1 MRDTELY
8 ERVLGLSEPW
18 LVGEVVL
25 QVEVKRV
32 DAWVEHPPGERRPI
46 QCYPRRFLKDQKKQ
60 RTQTPSALVAPPL
73 ELGPS
78 APESEG
84 TGLRLCR
91 ALPSLSSPRRHAL
104 AITPRVGRPR

>member
-32 DAWVEHPPGERRPI
+32 DVWVEHPLGER
-46 QCYPRRFLKDQKKQ
+46 
-60 RTQTPSALVAPPL
+60 
-73 ELGPS
+73 
-78 APESEG
+78 
-84 TGLRLCR
+84 
-91 ALPSLSSPRRHAL
+91 
-104 AITPRVGRPR
+104 